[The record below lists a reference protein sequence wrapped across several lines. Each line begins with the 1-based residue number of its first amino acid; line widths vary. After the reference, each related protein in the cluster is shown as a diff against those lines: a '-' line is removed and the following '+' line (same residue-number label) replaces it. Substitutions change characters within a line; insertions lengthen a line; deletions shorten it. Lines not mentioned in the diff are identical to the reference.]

1 MEYLLISSRNV
12 SRSST
17 ESSYV
22 KTYPSTTDNP
32 EQTNNNLNKVEL
44 LVNIPDEQDVVII
57 AHINESKKGQN
68 DNCCSIVSDVIER
81 IPFYSFILRKSPYFS
96 KKLQT
101 LLRSNNEDF
110 TKGNITSKT
119 PIPINIHVPSLDSL
133 YAVLNYLYNGKFNAV
148 NIEPIIQ
155 VEIYILTMI
164 LYLDDLRYKVIKRL
178 NSPVSCDHLVKL
190 ALAAEQYNDDPLLD
204 DCISLISNFGYK
216 VFLDKLYLNL
226 GIKGFR
232 KLICSDNLQMDEL
245 QIYAFTVLYMKSH
258 DFLNNP
264 YDQSVTKFSDMEMDI
279 IKCIRYCAM
288 SHDIISKI
296 RSPSL
301 DKLLLDAIIRLS
313 TNTTFP
319 LRVTAWKENKYF
331 RCVCHT
337 GKYPTVL
344 IKLAPKQYASIIQ
357 NDVKIPP
364 YHFSSHSSYNS
375 NIMLPPIYL
384 QDDNQY
390 TSSNIS
396 IEKPYYTFTIGSYR
410 VVSECSWVFEIC
422 RSRDGNLH
430 IGFIFQHNESSLYRN
445 KPTNDPFINDNV
457 IYYDTAN
464 FSFNSALVD
473 MEKCKILK
481 NHVHLTGKFKPL
493 QNNKL
498 CQGDRIY
505 IDVKCLSHCLN
516 MTININENASES
528 FSYPYKTM
536 YTSGNV
542 IKRPVINVAP
552 YIAMLDY
559 GDAICIPEVK

>member
-1 MEYLLISSRNV
+1 MSS
-12 SRSST
+12 SS
-17 ESSYV
+17 
-22 KTYPSTTDNP
+22 
-32 EQTNNNLNKVEL
+32 
-44 LVNIPDEQDVVII
+44 
-57 AHINESKKGQN
+57 
-68 DNCCSIVSDVIER
+68 
-81 IPFYSFILRKSPYFS
+81 
-96 KKLQT
+96 
-101 LLRSNNEDF
+101 
-110 TKGNITSKT
+110 
-119 PIPINIHVPSLDSL
+119 
-133 YAVLNYLYNGKFNAV
+133 GKFNAV

-216 VFLDKLYLNL
+216 VFLGNNCFLQIFYIYIIYNTDKLYLNL

-319 LRVTAWKENKYF
+319 LRVTAWK
-331 RCVCHT
+331 V
-337 GKYPTVL
+337 
-344 IKLAPKQYASIIQ
+344 IQY
-357 NDVKIPP
+357 K
-364 YHFSSHSSYNS
+364 
-375 NIMLPPIYL
+375 
-384 QDDNQY
+384 
-390 TSSNIS
+390 
-396 IEKPYYTFTIGSYR
+396 GSYR

-430 IGFIFQHNESSLYRN
+430 IGFIFQHNESS
-445 KPTNDPFINDNV
+445 F
-457 IYYDTAN
+457 
-464 FSFNSALVD
+464 
-473 MEKCKILK
+473 KILK

-505 IDVKCLSHCLN
+505 ID
-516 MTININENASES
+516 
-528 FSYPYKTM
+528 